1 MTITSQ
7 ERTMITGRLSDGSD
21 RQVMTLYDV
30 TVTNGS
36 EVYFKTCDTIPTE
49 SNIDL
54 STFQDITPQPT
65 NKEIQQNQLILMNAI
80 ADIYTNI
87 AAASTT
93 SAGGTAN
100 G

>member
-1 MTITSQ
+1 M
-7 ERTMITGRLSDGSD
+7 D
-21 RQVMTLYDV
+21 
-30 TVTNGS
+30 
-36 EVYFKTCDTIPTE
+36 
-49 SNIDL
+49 IDL